1 MESQPFAIDK
11 CKDQEKEASLSGA
24 PITTLLTAFPQ
35 GEWEQR
41 VNEREL
47 RYLEL
52 LEQRIEILEGKS
64 EVPGKRQVSRRTR
77 RPSPSRIEK
86 VGRFTIHNPV
96 AQLKPQQV
104 PSNDSGS
111 DSDDIFNYS
120 DNSASDISAPYRDRA
135 RSRRRRK
142 YVYVRDSGANSK
154 ASSILEIRPTSL
166 EEAVPRAGENLISI
180 QRVLFEPRY
189 RVISPVKTGREE
201 GSYAFKW
208 ITRVDFED
216 DSVWHEAVIQEGD
229 LKRALADELQDFPV
243 HFDPGEICFDR
254 TFDLFI
260 YAWDRL
266 ENIVAGSK
274 PGVSVE
280 TREDLKALLSLIRE
294 IEGLKAYFNGRSLDS
309 RSGAI
314 AYGHLW
320 TVFVPGTVIYASPMD
335 CPQAFLVNDFLYRQK
350 GPKEFVVLC
359 WSYGKECGS

>member
-1 MESQPFAIDK
+1 MK
-11 CKDQEKEASLSGA
+11 
-24 PITTLLTAFPQ
+24 
-35 GEWEQR
+35 
-41 VNEREL
+41 
-47 RYLEL
+47 
-52 LEQRIEILEGKS
+52 
-64 EVPGKRQVSRRTR
+64 
-77 RPSPSRIEK
+77 
-86 VGRFTIHNPV
+86 NPV
-96 AQLKPQQV
+96 ALLKSQQI
-104 PSNDSGS
+104 PSDDSGT
-111 DSDDIFNYS
+111 DSEDFFDYS

-142 YVYVRDSGANSK
+142 YVYVRDSGTNSK

-166 EEAVPRAGENLISI
+166 EEPVPRAGEGLICKG
-180 QRVLFEPRY
+180 RVLFEPRY

-229 LKRALADELQDFPV
+229 LKRALMDELQDFPE

-254 TFDLFI
+254 NFELFI
-260 YAWDRL
+260 HAWDRL

-280 TREDLKALLSLIRE
+280 TREDLKALMSLIRE
-294 IEGLKAYFNGRSLDS
+294 VECLKAYFNGRSLDS
-309 RSGAI
+309 GSGAV
-314 AYGHLW
+314 AYGDLW

-335 CPQAFLVNDFLYRQK
+335 CPQAFLVNDFVYRHK
-350 GPKEFVVLC
+350 APKEFLVLC

>member
-1 MESQPFAIDK
+1 MESIPFAIDEY
-11 CKDQEKEASLSGA
+11 KDQEKQASLSGA
-24 PITTLLTAFPQ
+24 PITILTALTQ
-35 GEWEQR
+35 GDWEQR

-52 LEQRIEILEGKS
+52 LEQRIEILERKA
-64 EVPGKRQVSRRTR
+64 EAPWKRQVSRRR
-77 RPSPSRIEK
+77 RRSSPIRVEK
-86 VGRFTIHNPV
+86 VGRFSINNP
-96 AQLKPQQV
+96 AARLNPQQI

-111 DSDDIFNYS
+111 DSDDVFNFS
-120 DNSASDISAPYRDRA
+120 DNSVSDISAPYRDRA

-166 EEAVPRAGENLISI
+166 EEPVPQASEDLISME
-180 QRVLFEPRY
+180 RVLFEPRY

-254 TFDLFI
+254 HFDLFI
-260 YAWDRL
+260 HAWDRL

-294 IEGLKAYFNGRSLDS
+294 VEGLKAYFNSRSLDS
-309 RSGAI
+309 RSSAI
-314 AYGHLW
+314 AYGDLW
-320 TVFVPGTVIYASPMD
+320 TVFVPGTLIYASPMD
-335 CPQAFLVNDFLYRQK
+335 CPQAFLVNDFIYRQK

-359 WSYGKECGS
+359 WSYGKEYES